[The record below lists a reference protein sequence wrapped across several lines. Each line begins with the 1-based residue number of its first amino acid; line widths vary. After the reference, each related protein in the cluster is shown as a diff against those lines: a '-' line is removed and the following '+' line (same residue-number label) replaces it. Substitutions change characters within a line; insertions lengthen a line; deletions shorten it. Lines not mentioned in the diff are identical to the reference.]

1 MGETGKRTNLQ
12 RDGGSDSDV
21 KNQKRRSGSRETLA
35 DGELVVYRILCPDSV
50 IGSVIGKSGKVINS
64 IRQESRAKIKV
75 VDPFPGAN
83 ERVITIYCYVKE
95 KKEKHIDDDDM
106 EILCH
111 AQDGVMR
118 VHAAIVSALEAAGD
132 SDKKQ
137 KVTAQLLVPT
147 SQAANVIG
155 KSGATI
161 KKLRS
166 KSGANIKI
174 TAKDVN
180 DMTHSCAM
188 SYDNFVQI
196 AGDQEA
202 VKKALYAVSA
212 ILYKFSPKEEISL
225 DTTVPEITEITPIII
240 PSDVPI
246 YTSGGFFP
254 SADPLVHPPRSL
266 APALGSTPH
275 LPELHGYVAD
285 AGSQWPL
292 YSSSVPVV
300 SGYGG
305 AARSEELVVRVLCPS
320 DKIGRVIGKGG
331 SSIKSVRQA
340 TGARIDV
347 DDLKGSSDECVITV
361 NATES
366 VDDVKSVAVEA
377 VLLLQGKINDNSD
390 DDSVMMRLLV
400 PSKVIG
406 CLIGKGGYIINE
418 MRKKTK
424 ADIRI
429 SKGEKPKCAAADEEL
444 VEVSGEV
451 GNVRDALTQIVL
463 RLRDDV
469 LKDKDGDHPASEPPL
484 YPGSVPTL
492 STFPAVPSAAPLSY
506 DTRMDTGNGLGM
518 LSSSALHGYGS
529 YQAADTGY
537 GSLSSY
543 TSKSYGGLSS
553 SSEMVIPGS
562 AIGKVMGKSGA
573 NIGNIR
579 KISGAVIEIV
589 ESKTSRSDRIAQIS
603 GTPEQKRTAEN
614 LLQAF
619 IMST

>member
-1 MGETGKRTNLQ
+1 MAETGKRANPQ
-12 RDGGSDSDV
+12 RDGGSDNEG
-21 KNQKRRSGSRETLA
+21 KNHKRRTGNREALP
-35 DGELVVYRILCPDSV
+35 DGELVVYRILCPASV
-50 IGSVIGKSGKVINS
+50 IGSVIGKSGKIINS

-75 VDPFPGAN
+75 VDPFPGAD
-83 ERVITIYCYVKE
+83 ERVITVYCYVKE
-95 KKEKHIDDDDM
+95 KKEKHVDDDDM
-106 EILCH
+106 EILCP
-111 AQDGVMR
+111 AQDGVIR
-118 VHAAIVSALEAAGD
+118 VHSAIASALEAAGD

-161 KKLRS
+161 KKLRN

-180 DMTHSCAM
+180 DITHSCAM

-196 AGDQEA
+196 SGGQEA

-225 DTTVPEITEITPIII
+225 DTAVPEITEITPIII

-246 YTSGGFFP
+246 YTSGSFFP
-254 SADPLVHPPRSL
+254 SSDTLVHPPRSL
-266 APALGSTPH
+266 APALSATPH
-275 LPELHGYVAD
+275 LSELHGYVAD
-285 AGSQWPL
+285 TGSQWPL

-305 AARSEELVVRVLCPS
+305 GVRSEELVVRVLCPS

-331 SSIKSVRQA
+331 SSIKNVRQA

-361 NATES
+361 NATE
-366 VDDVKSVAVEA
+366 
-377 VLLLQGKINDNSD
+377 GKVNDNSD

-429 SKGEKPKCAAADEEL
+429 SKGEKPKCAADDEEL

-451 GNVRDALTQIVL
+451 GNVRDALSQIVL
-463 RLRDDV
+463 RLRDDA
-469 LKDKDGDHPASEPPL
+469 LKDKDGDHPASEPL
-484 YPGSVPTL
+484 YPGSMPTL

-506 DTRMDTGNGLGM
+506 DTRLDAGNGLGM
-518 LSSSALHGYGS
+518 LSSSAFHGYGS
-529 YQAADTGY
+529 YQVSETGY

-543 TSKSYGGLSS
+543 TSKPYEGLPS
-553 SSEMVIPGS
+553 SSEMVIPGN
-562 AIGKVMGKSGA
+562 AIGKVMGKAGA
-573 NIGNIR
+573 NIANIR

>member
-1 MGETGKRTNLQ
+1 MAETGKRANPQ
-12 RDGGSDSDV
+12 RDGGSDNEG
-21 KNQKRRSGSRETLA
+21 KNHKRRTGNREALP
-35 DGELVVYRILCPDSV
+35 DGELVVYRILCPASV
-50 IGSVIGKSGKVINS
+50 IGSVIGKSGKIINS

-75 VDPFPGAN
+75 VDPFPGAD
-83 ERVITIYCYVKE
+83 ERVITVYCYVKE
-95 KKEKHIDDDDM
+95 KKEKHVDDDDM
-106 EILCH
+106 EILCP
-111 AQDGVMR
+111 AQDGVIR
-118 VHAAIVSALEAAGD
+118 VHSAIASALEAAGD

-161 KKLRS
+161 KKLRN

-180 DMTHSCAM
+180 DITHSCAM

-196 AGDQEA
+196 SGGQEA

-225 DTTVPEITEITPIII
+225 DTAVPEITEITPIII

-246 YTSGGFFP
+246 YTSG
-254 SADPLVHPPRSL
+254 
-266 APALGSTPH
+266 
-275 LPELHGYVAD
+275 
-285 AGSQWPL
+285 SQWPL

-305 AARSEELVVRVLCPS
+305 GVRSEELVVRVLCPS

-331 SSIKSVRQA
+331 SSIKNVRQA

-377 VLLLQGKINDNSD
+377 VLLLQGKVNDNSD

-429 SKGEKPKCAAADEEL
+429 SKGEKPKCAADDEEL

-451 GNVRDALTQIVL
+451 GNVRDALSQIVL
-463 RLRDDV
+463 RLRDDA
-469 LKDKDGDHPASEPPL
+469 LKDKDGDHPASEPL
-484 YPGSVPTL
+484 YPGSMPTL

-506 DTRMDTGNGLGM
+506 DTRLDAGNGLGM
-518 LSSSALHGYGS
+518 LSSSAFHGYGS
-529 YQAADTGY
+529 YQVSETGY

-543 TSKSYGGLSS
+543 TSKPYEGLPS
-553 SSEMVIPGS
+553 SSEMVIPGN
-562 AIGKVMGKSGA
+562 AIGKVMGKAGA
-573 NIGNIR
+573 NIANIR

>member
-1 MGETGKRTNLQ
+1 MAETGKRANPQ
-12 RDGGSDSDV
+12 RDGGSDNEG
-21 KNQKRRSGSRETLA
+21 KNHKRRTGNREALP
-35 DGELVVYRILCPDSV
+35 DGELVVYRILCPASV
-50 IGSVIGKSGKVINS
+50 IGSVIGKSGKIINS

-75 VDPFPGAN
+75 VDPFPGAD
-83 ERVITIYCYVKE
+83 ERVITVYCYVKE
-95 KKEKHIDDDDM
+95 KKEKHVDDDDM
-106 EILCH
+106 EILCP
-111 AQDGVMR
+111 AQDGVIR
-118 VHAAIVSALEAAGD
+118 VHSAIASALEAAGD

-161 KKLRS
+161 KKLRN

-180 DMTHSCAM
+180 DITHSCAM

-196 AGDQEA
+196 SGGQEA

-225 DTTVPEITEITPIII
+225 DTAVPEITEITPIII

-246 YTSGGFFP
+246 YTSG
-254 SADPLVHPPRSL
+254 
-266 APALGSTPH
+266 
-275 LPELHGYVAD
+275 
-285 AGSQWPL
+285 SQWPL

-305 AARSEELVVRVLCPS
+305 GVRSEELVVRVLCPS

-331 SSIKSVRQA
+331 SSIKNVRQA

-361 NATES
+361 NATE
-366 VDDVKSVAVEA
+366 
-377 VLLLQGKINDNSD
+377 GKVNDNSD

-429 SKGEKPKCAAADEEL
+429 SKGEKPKCAADDEEL

-451 GNVRDALTQIVL
+451 GNVRDALSQIVL
-463 RLRDDV
+463 RLRDDA
-469 LKDKDGDHPASEPPL
+469 LKDKDGDHPASEPL
-484 YPGSVPTL
+484 YPGSMPTL

-506 DTRMDTGNGLGM
+506 DTRLDAGNGLGM
-518 LSSSALHGYGS
+518 LSSSAFHGYGS
-529 YQAADTGY
+529 YQVSETGY

-543 TSKSYGGLSS
+543 TSKPYEGLPS
-553 SSEMVIPGS
+553 SSEMVIPGN
-562 AIGKVMGKSGA
+562 AIGKVMGKAGA
-573 NIGNIR
+573 NIANIR